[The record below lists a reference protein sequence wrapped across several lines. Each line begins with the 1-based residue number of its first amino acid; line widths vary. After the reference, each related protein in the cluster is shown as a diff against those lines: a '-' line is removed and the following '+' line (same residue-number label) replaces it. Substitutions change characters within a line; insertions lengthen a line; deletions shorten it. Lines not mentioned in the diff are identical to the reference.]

1 MQEAEKIA
9 KLIKDQFQP
18 IAAVTD
24 DIVGCLVVELDWGTD
39 RVRFSFDGA
48 RCERIEACADLKI
61 HLTNLTVLENLTL
74 GPEDAP
80 AVAGF
85 LKSAQDYKI
94 PFETLTAA
102 EVRRRWPRLTP
113 ADSFVAGLETRAA
126 ESPRLAKTRFVVG

>member
-61 HLTNLTVLENLTL
+61 HLTNLTVLENLLSGKTN
-74 GPEDAP
+74 PMEAFFAEDLRSEGYIVP
-80 AVAGF
+80 TFRF
-85 LKSAQDYKI
+85 LMSISAH
-94 PFETLTAA
+94 
-102 EVRRRWPRLTP
+102 
-113 ADSFVAGLETRAA
+113 
-126 ESPRLAKTRFVVG
+126 